1 MLVSELITWCNKIY
15 EPDETSDFEITDSTW
30 LLFFNECLNNIRPY
44 TNKYVSAYTD
54 LVDGT
59 EQYALPTA
67 LDVLNEL
74 YICENTDS
82 DDPVYKEMRRVKEE
96 TILGYGEYYLWNKT
110 VTIADPEKDVSEGL
124 KIYYYSKASDIEET
138 TEDVPI
144 DDPYILGY
152 YALSRVELADRNTDD
167 YAVHKSEYEDRL
179 YTMKS
184 KIGYDINEMES
195 GW

>member
-15 EPDETSDFEITDSTW
+15 EPDESSDFEITDSTW

-44 TNKYVSAYTD
+44 TNKYVSAYAD

-59 EQYALPTA
+59 ERYALPSDI
-67 LDVLNEL
+67 DVLHEL
-74 YICENTDS
+74 YICEDTS
-82 DDPVYKEMRRVKEE
+82 ADDPIYTEMHRVKEE
-96 TILGYGEYYLWNKT
+96 KVLSYNEYYLWDKIIN
-110 VTIADPEKDVSEGL
+110 IADPEKNISDGL
-124 KIYYYSKASDIEET
+124 KIYYYKKASDIEVA

-144 DDPYILGY
+144 EDPYILGY